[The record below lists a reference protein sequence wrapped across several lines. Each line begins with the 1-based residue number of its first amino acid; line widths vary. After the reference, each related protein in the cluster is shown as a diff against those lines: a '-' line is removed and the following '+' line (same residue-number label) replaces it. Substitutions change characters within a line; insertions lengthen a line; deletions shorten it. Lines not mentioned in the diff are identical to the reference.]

1 MKLKNETKKTD
12 NACHRLLDAA
22 EQLFADK
29 GFAAVSVRDITTLAG
44 CNVAAVNYHFSGK
57 DNLYL
62 EVIKRRMDNLRQ
74 IRLDSIEKAMSNP
87 ETTLEDLLRAFSWAF
102 LEPLV
107 NEHNGRQLMKLMLRE
122 MLDPHVPAEVFFEGM
137 IKPIVQALSDAVM
150 KVSPGIEMNRAYLCV
165 HSLVAQL
172 LHTIHTK
179 TMLAKIEDLPFEH
192 PQFEDFVDHI
202 VDFSAVAIRSFS
214 DKAGGLDA

>member
-12 NACHRLLDAA
+12 NAAQRLLAAA

-29 GFAAVSVRDITTLAG
+29 GFAAVSVRDITTLAQ
-44 CNVAAVNYHFSGK
+44 CNVAAVNYHFSSK

-62 EVIKRRMDNLRQ
+62 EVIKRRIDDLRQ
-74 IRLDSIEKAMSNP
+74 IRLDSIQKAMSNP
-87 ETTLEDLLRAFSWAF
+87 KTTLEDLLRAFSWAF

-122 MLDPHVPAEVFFEGM
+122 MLDPQVPAEIFFEGM
-137 IKPIVQALSDAVM
+137 IKPIIKALCDAIM
-150 KVSPGIEMNRAYLCV
+150 KLSPGIDISKTYFCI

-172 LHTIHTK
+172 LHTIHTQ
-179 TMLAKIEDLPFEH
+179 TILPRIEELPFDQ

-202 VDFSAVAIRSFS
+202 VEFSAVAIRSFS
-214 DKAGGLDA
+214 DKAGGPDA

>member
-1 MKLKNETKKTD
+1 MKLKDETKKTD
-12 NACHRLLDAA
+12 NACYRLLDAA

-74 IRLDSIEKAMSNP
+74 IRLASIEKAMSNP
-87 ETTLEDLLRAFSWAF
+87 DTTLEDLLRAFSWAF

-107 NEHNGRQLMKLMLRE
+107 DEHNGRQLMTLMLRE
-122 MLDPHVPAEVFFEGM
+122 MLDPHIPAKVFFEDM
-137 IKPIVQALSDAVM
+137 VKPIVHALCDAII
-150 KVSPGIEMNRAYLCV
+150 KVSPGIEMNKACLCV

-179 TMLAKIEDLPFEH
+179 TMLARIEDLPFEQ
-192 PQFEDFVDHI
+192 PQFENFVDHI
-202 VDFSAVAIRSFS
+202 VEFSAVAIRSFS
-214 DKAGGLDA
+214 DKAGELDA